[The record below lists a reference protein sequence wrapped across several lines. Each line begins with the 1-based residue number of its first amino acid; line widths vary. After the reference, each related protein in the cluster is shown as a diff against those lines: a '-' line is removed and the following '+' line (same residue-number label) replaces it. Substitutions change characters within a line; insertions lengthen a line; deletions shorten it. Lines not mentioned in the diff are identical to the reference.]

1 MACEKTDAK
10 LRLLTVLSICLCL
23 MPTPAATQS
32 LRDLA
37 RQQGGTAATHI
48 GADFGYMSPTE
59 LMSRSDLVL
68 QGRIVD
74 AKLHLGP
81 DESYVVTDYTI
92 APIRVVKQKRPT
104 TTARPGET
112 TEIIVR
118 RVGGQVTEGNLQFS
132 TTVNVYPESESF
144 KVGEEIVVF
153 LQFDMSERVYVF
165 ANGPFSAFR
174 VQSGRVQPM
183 TQRAARAP
191 TAMPKDKDVTS
202 FIDELVRLSR

>member
-1 MACEKTDAK
+1 MMACEKTVAK
-10 LRLLTVLSICLCL
+10 LRLLTVFSICLCL

-37 RQQGGTAATHI
+37 RQQGGTAGTHI

-59 LMSRSDLVL
+59 LMSQSDLVL
-68 QGRIVD
+68 QARIVD
-74 AKLHLGP
+74 AKSHLAR
-81 DESYVVTDYTI
+81 DESNVVTDYTI
-92 APIRVVKQKRPT
+92 APTRVVKQKRPA

-112 TEIIVR
+112 TDIIVR
-118 RVGGQVTEGNLQFS
+118 RLGGQVTEGNLQFS

-144 KVGEEIVVF
+144 TVGEEIVVF
-153 LQFDMSERVYVF
+153 LLFDMSERVYVF
-165 ANGPFSAFR
+165 TNGPFSAFR

-183 TQRAARAP
+183 TQRAAQGRSD
-191 TAMPKDKDVTS
+191 MPKDVTS